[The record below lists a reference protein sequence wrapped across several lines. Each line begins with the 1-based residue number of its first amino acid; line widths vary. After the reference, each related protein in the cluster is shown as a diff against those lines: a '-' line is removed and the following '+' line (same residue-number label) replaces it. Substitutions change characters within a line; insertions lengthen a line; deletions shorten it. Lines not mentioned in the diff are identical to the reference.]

1 MMSYLVKFLNWLR
14 WKRQK
19 AKEKQYC
26 TPIYIDRGGIP
37 AKTLESKGHARL
49 DGKSLSRQ
57 FKIVP
62 GNKVPFMLVGECG
75 AGEEN
80 ETGLTVP
87 KYGTKAKQ
95 VVRIHLQPDDLKR
108 FVLIVKANIE
118 AYLTSTYVINDN

>member
-1 MMSYLVKFLNWLR
+1 M
-14 WKRQK
+14 
-19 AKEKQYC
+19 
-26 TPIYIDRGGIP
+26 GGIP
-37 AKTLESKGHARL
+37 AKTLESKGQARL
-49 DGKSLSRQ
+49 DGKSLSRR

-75 AGEEN
+75 VGEEN

-87 KYGTKAKQ
+87 KYDTKAKQ
-95 VVRIHLQPDDLKR
+95 VVRIPLQPDDLKR